1 MKKLL
6 KNKLEI
12 IKKINPK
19 LFQKINLEIIEN

>member
-12 IKKINPK
+12 IRINPK

>member
-6 KNKLEI
+6 KHKLEI
-12 IKKINPK
+12 IEINPK